1 MSSVPAT
8 FQQGPVE
15 ARSLSSITAIA
26 SNPPAYPRN
35 PTHEK
40 HDPLQ
45 LYIVRVPG
53 SQGALLFTQLT
64 VSQSYFPQSLIP
76 CWTYRSLVLV
86 REAVADCGMHACM
99 ADIFLSP
106 VKPPTKSSVSAEA
119 INASLYYLHVATPED
134 DALLQE
140 VELEREKQLHRP
152 KEELGAAGIDDPAQR
167 EFARLNNVRRKP
179 VGGER
184 EASGQENKPKS
195 VATSTPAPAQ
205 ENVAPPRV
213 PRRPVP
219 GPQVS
224 AENMSFVGTPVVN
237 IQPETKG
244 EPRQSSVESI
254 GNTDIPRPLP
264 PLPPNEEPLI
274 EDPLSGDDQFR
285 KTNRWSAFVDNV
297 QARGREVWRENYE
310 TMPAGRHSLDANR
323 PLLPPRPSNDGSRSP
338 NQSPG
343 QSPTR
348 QQRAHQASRGNAG
361 FHITLIRR
369 DPASGTQWNV
379 ATISAPRMV
388 RNAIDIEISTPG
400 YNRFAGSNE
409 PLSLASLAAN
419 LPPGMLQSAGPSLKA
434 SLGLDQ
440 PKTTEQQPQTQPQPT
455 GPHKF
460 HRQLCVSRQF
470 EDTNG
475 GIRSDS
481 GNGHVPEGS
490 KLKSGYYVFNSPWNG
505 ICTFSSS
512 VNGRS
517 LKCKHMISAP
527 GNVPPGDSDANPAVT
542 VAEIRFNTPSQA
554 ANLHFHASQRPQ
566 HHQHPHTHHHSQTSN
581 PTTGPISPRHIP
593 DPSNP
598 DTNTKRNSLSQFL
611 NPNNFPRPRA
621 HSGPNTPYTPDPPSS
636 HNPRTPFNP
645 INIVRRTSLR
655 TSRFSRGEFRHQYP
669 PPLHPRRSTSTSSGG
684 PDSDE
689 DRLDFSLA
697 RELAGGGMRG
707 RVLNWGNWLLRMRG
721 LRCWIWWLRLV
732 WLFGGGGIII
742 DDSL

>member
-8 FQQGPVE
+8 TQQGPVE

-53 SQGALLFTQLT
+53 SQ
-64 VSQSYFPQSLIP
+64 
-76 CWTYRSLVLV
+76 
-86 REAVADCGMHACM
+86 
-99 ADIFLSP
+99 DIFLSP

-119 INASLYYLHVATPED
+119 INASLYYLHVSTPED

-140 VELEREKQLHRP
+140 VELEREKQLHRR
-152 KEELGAAGIDDPAQR
+152 KEELEAAGIDDPAQR

-184 EASGQENKPKS
+184 EPSGQENTP
-195 VATSTPAPAQ
+195 TSMAGTAPALAQ

-224 AENMSFVGTPVVN
+224 AENVSFVGTPIAN
-237 IQPETKG
+237 AQPEVMSERRQG
-244 EPRQSSVESI
+244 SADSLGNPVPR
-254 GNTDIPRPLP
+254 RPLP
-264 PLPPNEEPLI
+264 PLPPNEEPLLH
-274 EDPLSGDDQFR
+274 DLSSGDDHPR
-285 KTNRWSAFVDNV
+285 KSNRWSAFMDNV
-297 QARGREVWRENYE
+297 QTRGKEVWKEKYE
-310 TMPAGRHSLDANR
+310 TMSAGRHSLDANR
-323 PLLPPRPSNDGSRSP
+323 PQLPPRPTHDSSRSP
-338 NQSPG
+338 NRSPG

-348 QQRAHQASRGNAG
+348 QARSHQASRGNAG

-379 ATISAPRMV
+379 ATISTPRMD
-388 RNAIDIEISTPG
+388 RNTVDIEISTPG

-419 LPPGMLQSAGPSLKA
+419 LPPEMLKSAGSSLAA
-434 SLGLDQ
+434 SLGLEK
-440 PKTTEQQPQTQPQPT
+440 PTEKQPQTKTQPQPS
-455 GPHKF
+455 GPRKF

-470 EDTNG
+470 EDPSG
-475 GIRSDS
+475 GIRSTLDS
-481 GNGHVPEGS
+481 GNGQIPEGS

-505 ICTFSSS
+505 TCTFSSS

-517 LKCKHMISAP
+517 LKCKHMISAL
-527 GNVPPGDSDANPAVT
+527 GNVPSGDSDSNPAVT
-542 VAEIRFNTPSQA
+542 VAEIRFNTPFQA
-554 ANLHFHASQRPQ
+554 ANLHFHASQRQHQ
-566 HHQHPHTHHHSQTSN
+566 HHQPRTHHHHHHSQTSN
-581 PTTGPISPRHIP
+581 PTATPISPRHNP

-598 DTNTKRNSLSQFL
+598 DTAPKRNSLSQFL
-611 NPNNFPRPRA
+611 NPNNLSRPRA
-621 HSGPNTPYTPDPPSS
+621 HSGPNTPYTPDTP
-636 HNPRTPFNP
+636 NPRTTFSPTNL
-645 INIVRRTSLR
+645 IRRTSLR
-655 TSRFSRGEFRHQYP
+655 TARFSRHAEFRHHYP
-669 PPLHPRRSTSTSSGG
+669 AAPPRPRRSTSTSSGG

-707 RVLNWGNWLLRMRG
+707 KSAKLGKLIIEDEGIKMLDLVVAACMAVWWRG
-721 LRCWIWWLRLV
+721 YYH
-732 WLFGGGGIII
+732 
-742 DDSL
+742 